1 MEILKKV
8 GGKNIQ
14 SVSEIGVEILAS
26 RRTCQLMKLFSI
38 IFSKIRK
45 SFPRFFAAKFLPN
58 ESIFCSNDNFGYFFY
73 SDVTFLTRFRF
84 YHNALTHRRV
94 YILMANLF
102 QILNQFVTL
111 FRKKFK

>member
-1 MEILKKV
+1 MEILRKDC
-8 GGKNIQ
+8 GKNIQ
-14 SVSEIGVEILAS
+14 GVSEIGVKILAS
-26 RRTCQLMKLFSI
+26 GRTCQLMKLFSI
-38 IFSKIRK
+38 IFCKIRK
-45 SFPRFFAAKFLPN
+45 RFFAAKFLPN